1 MKNIPQALELI
12 ASSVETGYSSNFSL
26 TEKEILSRKERKE
39 LASLIRN
46 RSNQE
51 QDRENSIILTTQSIS
66 DFERATRMG
75 KKPQSSSAY
84 RIQ

>member
-12 ASSVETGYSSNFSL
+12 ASSVETGYSSNFSF
-26 TEKEILSRKERKE
+26 TVKGILNREERKE
-39 LASLIRN
+39 LTSFIRN
-46 RSNQE
+46 MSNQE
-51 QDRENSIILTTQSIS
+51 QDRESSIILTTQSIS